1 MAVPAPVQSAADM
14 ALPTM
19 AGGVAVPVPVATL
32 PPSPPPPAD
41 VAAVAPAAPAP
52 ALAPALAP
60 AFRRAKLP
68 CGLPGSSQQ
77 FEGCFL
83 HK

>member
-52 ALAPALAP
+52 ALAPAPAP

>member
-32 PPSPPPPAD
+32 PPSPPPAD

-52 ALAPALAP
+52 ALAPAPAP